1 LLILARADSGED
13 GQQPQTSIDL
23 SALCHDAANR
33 AVELASAKGIAV
45 SNDLGSTSIVVDGDE
60 TALRRLLLILVDN
73 AIKYTPAGGSVSLRL
88 ALEESAALIRIT
100 DTGIGIAP
108 ADLPYVFDRFWRAD
122 KVRSRA
128 TGGTGLGLAIARWI
142 VNRHGGVIV
151 VSSEVGRGSAF
162 TVTLPLAPRPNLL
175 PESVGSC

>member
-1 LLILARADSGED
+1 VRRLEELLSG
-13 GQQPQTSIDL
+13 
-23 SALCHDAANR
+23 A
-33 AVELASAKGIAV
+33 IAV
-45 SNDLGSTSIVVDGDE
+45 YGDE

-73 AIKYTPAGGSVSLRL
+73 AIKYTPAGGMISIRL
-88 ALEESAALIRIT
+88 APEESAALIRIT

-151 VSSEVGRGSAF
+151 VSSEVWRESAF

-175 PESVGSC
+175 PEGVSSSDLECVASLARRRSRLDRGVEPSTRTRRVCKLGDERPCSR